1 MIKSRNQSTTIK
13 KEKKRKRK
21 IFCIYNVKLVYIHID
36 NIYIYIYLVRK
47 IRTATAT
54 ITDRYVSVCCVLVT
68 DKVQS
73 LVDFNEVPAEE
84 NLPVVCQ
91 KIPGVPSSVYP
102 LYLCVCCDQDTKK
115 CVSSTNPPCS
125 FQNLCNKG
133 KKKKQNRISFF
144 NRIPFA
150 FTNSRIIHSY
160 NTLLIYDSLLT
171 FHFHIEKMNSWR

>member
-1 MIKSRNQSTTIK
+1 M
-13 KEKKRKRK
+13 
-21 IFCIYNVKLVYIHID
+21 
-36 NIYIYIYLVRK
+36 YIYIYLIRK

-133 KKKKQNRISFF
+133 KKKTKSHFVFQSNSIRIHQL
-144 NRIPFA
+144 
-150 FTNSRIIHSY
+150 TH
-160 NTLLIYDSLLT
+160 NTLVYITYIRLVVNIPLPHRENELLEVTWESSLQDTHDS
-171 FHFHIEKMNSWR
+171 SSV